1 MTVAYKQSDLATD
14 HLLDFIAGGV
24 PDNPSG
30 ESAGCYDATF
40 GDIDGSTYGDLSKK
54 TVSQVYAMQDQML
67 NNNGISTATGR
78 YQALKSTLQE
88 YVSRNGLPSSTMFT
102 EKLQDD
108 FGLTKMIDRGYQSWW
123 NGAINDDEFMNRL
136 SCEWASLPDP
146 YNGGRSHYEG
156 DSAGNSASTSLA
168 AFQSALDQARDFI
181 EDGGRRQRPEP
192 PEPEPPLV
200 GAIDDPVRGVK
211 MIQRTLVLTGDLDG
225 RDDVD
230 GIFGSRSQAAL
241 DNLVERSQH

>member
-1 MTVAYKQSDLATD
+1 MTATYNTSDPATN

-24 PDNPSG
+24 PGNEMG

-40 GDIDGSTYGDLSKK
+40 GDITGSTYGDLSRK
-54 TVSQVYAMQDQML
+54 SLAEIYNMQDSMYAS
-67 NNNGISTATGR
+67 NNTSTATGR
-78 YQALKSTLQE
+78 YQGLKGTIQE
-88 YVSRNGLPSSTMFT
+88 YQHRNGLPSSTMFT
-102 EKLQDD
+102 EALQDD
-108 FGLTKMIDRGYQSWW
+108 FGLAKMVDRGYQSWW
-123 NGAINDDEFMNRL
+123 NGDIDDNEFMNRL

-168 AFQSALDQARDFI
+168 CFQAALDQARDYI

-200 GAIDDPVRGVK
+200 GVVDDATRGIK

-230 GIFGSRSQAAL
+230 GAWGSRSQAAL
-241 DNLVERSQH
+241 DNLISRS